1 MSDLTIYGVTVTVGV
16 LLLIGLAYC
25 TFEPEIRRFIR
36 SITR

>member
-1 MSDLTIYGVTVTVGV
+1 MAFHNVTVTVAV
-16 LLLIGLAYC
+16 ILLIGLAYC